1 MKIKRKFLHT
11 LMAAVILTVWAYG
24 FYCGQYVKSYFN
36 SVSVRMHN
44 DMLTK
49 EDILIALENEKI
61 KGTKDIPA
69 ITAWKRVDDQ
79 KFECRELATT
89 ANLAVMEFWGDV
101 TQVMPVKLLRG
112 SIITKE
118 DETGCMIDE
127 NAAYRLFRTKDAV
140 GRRLTY
146 RDKSYRIRGVIHA
159 GEDVKILPVTDDK
172 NSFSNLEFVYSK
184 KESGKKNV
192 NEFMEENGLTKD
204 YTIVEGCFYARLLQI
219 ASGLPLWLFS
229 MALLYMLVKVS
240 REEMFA
246 FLQNASHNTV
256 KGKQK
261 EKIMKCLNIKGLL
274 EKAGILAIFVIAA
287 VLFARMAAVFI
298 TPVPDRYIPTRWSDF
313 SFWANE
319 IKKIRKQRIALEY
332 LAPAT
337 RDILLFK
344 AVRRCIASGLITSVL
359 IIIATFHITIRGL
372 KKT

>member
-1 MKIKRKFLHT
+1 
-11 LMAAVILTVWAYG
+11 
-24 FYCGQYVKSYFN
+24 
-36 SVSVRMHN
+36 
-44 DMLTK
+44 MLTK

-159 GEDVKILPVTDDK
+159 GEDVIILPVTDDK